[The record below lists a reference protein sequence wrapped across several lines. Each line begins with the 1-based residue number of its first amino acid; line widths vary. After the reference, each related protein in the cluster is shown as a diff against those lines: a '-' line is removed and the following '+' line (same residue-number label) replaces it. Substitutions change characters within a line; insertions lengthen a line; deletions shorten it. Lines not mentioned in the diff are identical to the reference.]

1 MKSILSLLI
10 VAVFISCNSSSTEDT
25 YAVKKVPKQSE
36 LNKKANTFFA
46 SVTQLEK
53 KDLKEEKVNLGKRLY
68 FDKRLSKNNTIS
80 CNSCHNLSTYGVDN
94 LPTSPGDTKEFG
106 VRNSPSVLYAH
117 LHSSQFWDG
126 RAKDV
131 EEQAGMPILNPV
143 EHSIPDSLYLVKKL
157 KKIDNYVKSFNEVY
171 PESGLT
177 FENLTNAIGA
187 FERKM
192 TPVSQFDRYL
202 DGDEDAL
209 TAKQKD
215 GLKAF
220 INNACITCHSGVA
233 LGGSMMQKFGLFGNY
248 WEYTNSKKI
257 DKGLAE
263 VSGKTSDE
271 YIFKVPSLR
280 NITKTGPYFHDGSVE
295 SLEKS
300 IKIMAKLQSNKD
312 ITEDEVADIISFLES
327 LEADLD
333 PEMKTL

>member
-1 MKSILSLLI
+1 
-10 VAVFISCNSSSTEDT
+10 
-25 YAVKKVPKQSE
+25 
-36 LNKKANTFFA
+36 
-46 SVTQLEK
+46 
-53 KDLKEEKVNLGKRLY
+53 
-68 FDKRLSKNNTIS
+68 
-80 CNSCHNLSTYGVDN
+80 
-94 LPTSPGDTKEFG
+94 
-106 VRNSPSVLYAH
+106 
-117 LHSSQFWDG
+117 
-126 RAKDV
+126 
-131 EEQAGMPILNPV
+131 
-143 EHSIPDSLYLVKKL
+143 
-157 KKIDNYVKSFNEVY
+157 VY

-248 WEYTNSKKI
+248 WEYTKSKKI

-263 VSGKTSDE
+263 VTGKSSDE

-280 NITKTGPYFHDGSVE
+280 NITKTSPYFHDGSVE